1 MKRLKL
7 LTAVVMC
14 IASNVFY
21 SCDRFPIGGDK
32 PSKED
37 KTKLKYVESVE
48 WILTDREGNI
58 EPSRGEYMKYKYD
71 EKMRIA
77 KVEVYSCADDYSER
91 KLSETYSL
99 DYSILDEVSVSH
111 SYVNNPD
118 YDRTWVYTVK
128 NGKATEEVYESG
140 YTQKYLYDEKGRL
153 SQVEDYRDGKREMI
167 LSLSH
172 SEEGLLYR
180 VNADTGYGDEYEDFD
195 IEKCYLNRYEN
206 KNTNVD
212 INYFLQFSVY
222 LTDPLHGT
230 DFLGLVGKLSDCY
243 VEGIDAYPDSPAWG
257 PGGKT
262 DDPNYK
268 ETVVRISYD
277 HLSDDSF
284 HPFIYEFDEDGCPIK
299 ITTEDL
305 YKKTE
310 ITYELVASST
320 PMNPEAPKEE
330 WAYEIIE
337 KSRSEKDLGTSKS
350 TDTIV
355 ITYR

>member
-7 LTAVVMC
+7 LTAMVMC
-14 IASNVFY
+14 MASVVFN
-21 SCDRFPIGGDK
+21 SCDRFPIGGVD
-32 PSKED
+32 PSKEN
-37 KTKLKYVESVE
+37 KTNLKYVESVE
-48 WILTDREGNI
+48 RILTDREGNI
-58 EPSRGEYMKYKYD
+58 EPSRGEYMKYNYD

-77 KVEVYSCADDYSER
+77 NVEVYSCADDYSER

-99 DYSILDEVSVSH
+99 DYCILDEVSVTH
-111 SYVNNPD
+111 SYVNNSD
-118 YDRTWVYTVK
+118 YDRTWVYTMK
-128 NGKATEEVYESG
+128 NGRATEEVYESG
-140 YTQKYLYDEKGRL
+140 YMQKYLYDEKGRL

-195 IEKCYLNRYEN
+195 IEKCYPNRYEN
-206 KNTNVD
+206 KNINVD
-212 INYFLQFSVY
+212 INYFLQFSEY
-222 LTDPLHGT
+222 LTDPLYGT

-243 VEGIDAYPDSPAWG
+243 VEGIEVGNYDWPVEQPI
-257 PGGKT
+257 T
-262 DDPNYK
+262 NDPNYK
-268 ETVVRISYD
+268 ETKVSISYEC
-277 HLSDDSF
+277 LSGSF

-310 ITYELVASST
+310 ITCELVASST
-320 PMNPEAPKEE
+320 PKNPEDPKEMWE
-330 WAYEIIE
+330 YEIIE
-337 KSRSEKDLGTSKS
+337 KSRSEKDLGTFKS